1 MASKYA
7 PAQDPSGRL
16 TVNLNTRG
24 RLPMSRGGRH
34 TRINDVVFSPDDGVV
49 LVVGDGDDQRPLA
62 LNKARQRVYAFNLKQ
77 TQDLR
82 TKDDIPAPIGT
93 YFTENFHVRGK
104 GGLAV
109 GPSEH
114 VHIKGHVL
122 SKPRDEVHY
131 RVAMCHDSTY
141 WGNDYSC
148 QLPRASINTGDGGTY
163 VGPINIELVM
173 LSTGSRS
180 FRKTFTR
187 SNPIVSPIAF
197 SPDGTRIA
205 GVSGQEP
212 SEIIVLEAELLQHSG
227 IEACI
232 HGHLAPI
239 SLLQYM
245 PDGNLIS
252 LAMDGVGRLCTS
264 QQSEAGA
271 PGALIKQ
278 FHVDTRYPPSLLKV
292 TPDGELIVSVWG
304 RQVALWYPTADILT
318 TYNLDERRLI
328 ELWPLAI
335 SPDCRLMVCRTERGF
350 DVIDVL
356 TGNSCRH
363 ATWDR
368 NGLNAAT
375 AAAFSNDGTLL
386 ATGLRSGAVIFH
398 DVVVDIDY
406 TPGPFT
412 DEPPPAYTK
421 VDD

>member
-24 RLPMSRGGRH
+24 RLPMRREGNH
-34 TRINDVVFSPDDGVV
+34 TGINDVVFSLDDGVV
-49 LVVGDGDDQRPLA
+49 LVVSDGDDQRSLA
-62 LNKARQRVYAFNLKQ
+62 LNKARQRIYAFNLNQ
-77 TQDLR
+77 IQDPR
-82 TKDDIPAPIGT
+82 TKEDVPPPIGT
-93 YFTENFHVRGK
+93 YITENFPVRGK

-131 RVAMCHDSTY
+131 RVALCYDSTY
-141 WGNDYSC
+141 WGDDYSC
-148 QLPRASINTGDGGTY
+148 QSPKASINTGNGGTY
-163 VGPINIELVM
+163 VGPINIALVM

-180 FRKTFTR
+180 FRKTYTR
-187 SNPIVSPIAF
+187 SNPLVSPIAF
-197 SPDGTRIA
+197 SPDGTCIA
-205 GVSGQEP
+205 GVSGQES
-212 SEIIVLEAELLQHSG
+212 SEIIILEAELLQYSG
-227 IEACI
+227 IEASI

-252 LAMDGVGRLCTS
+252 LATDGVGRLCTS

-278 FHVDTRYPPSLLKV
+278 FRVDTRYPPSLLKV
-292 TPDGELIVSVWG
+292 SPDGELIVSVWG
-304 RQVALWYPTADILT
+304 RQVALWYPTTNTLT

-350 DVIDVL
+350 DLIDVL
-356 TGNSCRH
+356 TGKSCCH
-363 ATWDR
+363 ATWER
-368 NGLNAAT
+368 NSLNAAT
-375 AAAFSNDGTLL
+375 AAAFSNNGTLL
-386 ATGLRSGAVIFH
+386 ATGLKNGAVILH
-398 DVVVDIDY
+398 DVVVDIDN
-406 TPGPFT
+406 TSSPFT
-412 DEPPPAYTK
+412 GEPPPVYTK